1 MSLSSKGQ
9 AYEIYKVS
17 YYSNGYND
25 TTFVRNDSVFNRV
38 PGGGYQFN
46 YKRPFKTF
54 VTTSQI
60 TGFENVSNTSDL
72 SKPIST
78 ATQTALN
85 TKMNIWFAAD
95 AQASDSYVITLSPV
109 PASYTTGMMIVFKA
123 NTANTTGCTINVNG
137 LGAKDITK
145 RVSTALSTGDIL
157 QNMLCWLVYDGTRF
171 IILNPVV
178 N

>member
-1 MSLSSKGQ
+1 MERKITVSKLTSMKIIIFLLLSINS
-9 AYEIYKVS
+9 VS
-17 YYSNGYND
+17 QTNGYVLMNAD
-25 TTFVRNDSVFNRV
+25 GTLRLPDNALSISKVIGLQDSVAAH
-38 PGGGYQFN
+38 
-46 YKRPFKTF
+46 KT
-54 VTTSQI
+54 VL
-60 TGFENVSNTSDL
+60 GM
-72 SKPIST
+72 
-78 ATQTALN
+78 
-85 TKMNIWFAAD
+85 KMNIWYAAD
-95 AQASDSYVITLSPV
+95 AQANDSYVITLSPV

-123 NTANTTGCTINVNG
+123 ATANTTGCTINVNG

>member
-1 MSLSSKGQ
+1 MERK
-9 AYEIYKVS
+9 IKVS
-17 YYSNGYND
+17 KLTSMKIIILILLSINCFSQTNGYVLMNAD
-25 TTFVRNDSVFNRV
+25 GTLKIPANSIPISKVTGLQDSV
-38 PGGGYQFN
+38 
-46 YKRPFKTF
+46 
-54 VTTSQI
+54 
-60 TGFENVSNTSDL
+60 
-72 SKPIST
+72 T
-78 ATQTALN
+78 AHAAVLGM
-85 TKMNIWFAAD
+85 KMNIWYAAD
-95 AQASDSYVITLSPV
+95 AQASDSYVITLSPI

-123 NTANTTGCTINVNG
+123 ATANTTGCTINVNG